1 MKIIKS
7 GEVVAQMR
15 DTPKD
20 FEGGCKGGT
29 VSVVVGESEVKLAR
43 YESPERA
50 GEVLNALHDAYF
62 AGNDE
67 FIVPEEETKK

>member
-7 GEVVAQMR
+7 
-15 DTPKD
+15 
-20 FEGGCKGGT
+20 
-29 VSVVVGESEVKLAR
+29 GESEVKLAR

-67 FIVPEEETKK
+67 FIVPKEETKK

>member
-1 MKIIKS
+1 MKIIKA
-7 GEVVAQMR
+7 GEVIAQLR

-29 VSVVVGESEVKLAR
+29 VSVVVGDSEVSLAR

-67 FIVPEEETKK
+67 FVVPEEETNK